1 MELSLSG
8 VRPSRGQRVAVAI
21 LNRMSP
27 YVFHL
32 LRRTPLVGD
41 AMLRLIDLWIPL
53 GTLRSVR
60 IRAGQLE
67 GMVMEMYPHALDM
80 AIGRHE
86 PLVADLIQ
94 RHLTEGD
101 IAFDIGANVGYF
113 TLLMARGVGPGG
125 HVVAFE
131 PDPLVVEYLRGNVA
145 GNEARLGT
153 SIDIAN
159 AAVGGVSES
168 RPFTPGSRISRG
180 RLGSEPGPL
189 MVDVVTLGAAI
200 ERYGTPQL
208 IKIDVEGAE
217 SELLDGATDC
227 LTKLKSTIIIEA
239 HSEQLE
245 RRCLD
250 LLRRSGFRCERMR
263 QRGTKETYILATK

>member
-1 MELSLSG
+1 
-8 VRPSRGQRVAVAI
+8 
-21 LNRMSP
+21 
-27 YVFHL
+27 
-32 LRRTPLVGD
+32 
-41 AMLRLIDLWIPL
+41 MLRLIDLLIPL
-53 GTLRSVR
+53 STLRSVR

-67 GMVMEMYPHALDM
+67 GLVMDMYPHALDM

-86 PLVADLIQ
+86 PLVANLI
-94 RHLTEGD
+94 RSHLSEGD

-113 TLLMARGVGPGG
+113 TLLMARYVGPGG

-131 PDPLVVEYLRGNVA
+131 PDPLVVDYLRGNVA
-145 GNEARLGT
+145 RNRDRLGA
-153 SIDIAN
+153 SIDTVN

-189 MVDVVTLGAAI
+189 VVDVMTLGDAL
-200 ERYGTPQL
+200 ERYGTPHL

-217 SELLDGATDC
+217 SELLEGAAEC
-227 LTKLKSTIIIEA
+227 LATLRSSIVIEA

-245 RRCLD
+245 RRCLE
-250 LLRRSGFRCERMR
+250 LLRPSGFHCERLR